1 MNIPPIKNAL
11 ENIITACQKKLSY
24 LYPTGVPEP
33 IQIRYEQELSFFK
46 HSKYIDDFEIFRLLS
61 EEANKSSYI
70 ISARGTIMGSFLYYL
85 LGTNCY
91 NPLPVYYYCPK
102 CGYYEAVQTHLFGID
117 LPEKTCPNCDNTI
130 YADGFN
136 LSTESVWGLDGKKII
151 SFDYNVC
158 SEFLPFAKRILT
170 KIYPN
175 NIISSWGMFQIDPV
189 TQMPHPDQRV
199 IGVGLAGYA
208 ILPTGNIID
217 DYSELISYLE
227 DGEPCLTGGGWELE
241 QNQIKAV
248 RLFSF
253 EYIDKLMSLQRATGL
268 YVNELSISSLRDITW
283 SNIFNTTTLCQQ
295 TSMLFH
301 ELKPKTFRD
310 MIALEASAHNTT
322 IWQKQGEMYIDFY
335 DFTKMTSTEAFKK
348 YPCFTREDFF
358 DYLIESEVDRE
369 TAFLASE
376 MIRKGQASEKTC
388 TSHWHEKF
396 HSLQIPEEIK
406 EVAKNYLYL
415 FPRAHCIEYVL
426 IFARLAYYAKTDS
439 RAFSKIIFKKKSQ
452 FTNGLY
458 HI

>member
-1 MNIPPIKNAL
+1 MNITPIENAL
-11 ENIITACQKKLSY
+11 ENIKDSCEKNFSF
-24 LYPTGVPEP
+24 LYPAGIPEP
-33 IQIRYEQELSFFK
+33 IQTRYEQELSFLK
-46 HSKYIDDFEIFRLLS
+46 DSKYIDDFEIFRLLS

-70 ISARGTIMGSFLYYL
+70 INARGTIMGSFLYYL
-85 LGTNCY
+85 LGNNCF

-102 CGYYEAVQTHLFGID
+102 CGHYEPVQTHLFGID
-117 LPEKTCPNCDNTI
+117 LPEKTCPNCSNTI

-136 LSTESVWGLDGKKII
+136 LSAESVWGLDGKKII

-158 SEFLPFAKRILT
+158 TEFLPFAKRILT
-170 KIYPN
+170 KIYPHN
-175 NIISSWGMFQIDPV
+175 KIASWGMFQMDPV
-189 TQMPHPDQRV
+189 TQIPHPDQRV

-208 ILPTGNIID
+208 ILPTGNTID

-253 EYIDKLMSLQRATGL
+253 DYIDKLMSLQRATGL
-268 YVNELSISSLRDITW
+268 YVNELSITSLREITW
-283 SNIFNTTTLCQQ
+283 SNIFNTTLLCHQ

-301 ELKPKTFRD
+301 EMKPKTFRD
-310 MIALEASAHNTT
+310 MVGLEATAHNTT

-335 DFTKMTSTEAFKK
+335 DFTQMTSTESFKK

-358 DYLIESEVDRE
+358 DYLIESGVDRE

-376 MIRKGQASEKTC
+376 LIRKGQASGKTC
-388 TSHWHEKF
+388 ASHLHEKF
-396 HSLQIPEEIK
+396 LSLPLPEEIK

-439 RAFSKIIFKKKSQ
+439 RAFSKIIFKKKS
-452 FTNGLY
+452 
-458 HI
+458 

>member
-1 MNIPPIKNAL
+1 MNIPPIENAL
-11 ENIITACQKKLSY
+11 ENIIDTCQNKLSY
-24 LYPTGVPEP
+24 LYPAGVPTE
-33 IQIRYEQELSFFK
+33 ITTRYEQELSFLK
-46 HSKYIDDFEIFRLLS
+46 ASEYIDDFEIFRLLS

-70 ISARGTIMGSFLYYL
+70 INARGTIMGSFLYYL

-91 NPLPVYYYCPK
+91 NPLPVYYYCPE

-117 LPEKTCPNCDNTI
+117 LPEKNCPNCSNTI
-130 YADGFN
+130 SADGFN
-136 LSTESVWGLDGKKII
+136 LSAESVWGFDGKKTLT
-151 SFDYNVC
+151 FDYNVC

-175 NIISSWGMFQIDPV
+175 NKVSSWGMFQMDSSAQ
-189 TQMPHPDQRV
+189 TPHPDQRV
-199 IGVGLAGYA
+199 IGVSLAGYA
-208 ILPTGNIID
+208 ILPTGNTID

-241 QNQIKAV
+241 QNQIKAI

-253 EYIDKLMSLQRATGL
+253 EHIDKLLSLQRATGL
-268 YVNELSISSLRDITW
+268 YVNELSLSSLSEITW
-283 SNIFNTTTLCQQ
+283 SNIFNTTLLCQQ

-310 MIALEASAHNTT
+310 MVALEASAHNTT

-335 DFTKMTSTEAFKK
+335 DFTQMTSTEAFKK

-358 DYLIESEVDRE
+358 DYLIESGVDRE
-369 TAFLASE
+369 TSFLASE
-376 MIRKGQASEKTC
+376 MIRKGQASEKAH
-388 TSHWHEKF
+388 SSRWHENF
-396 HSLQIPEEIK
+396 LSLSIPEEIK

-426 IFARLAYYAKTDS
+426 IFARLAYYAKADS
-439 RAFSKIIFKKKSQ
+439 RAFSKFIFKKKS
-452 FTNGLY
+452 
-458 HI
+458 